1 MVKSP
6 YNEHYPVEMRNTL
19 LRVQKQMRNFNNYKL
34 VSIVRMDEIDDA
46 ILREL
51 QRDGRMSMAELGS
64 MLGIAPSTV
73 FKRIEKLK
81 NAGIL
86 ERFTIVIN
94 QKCFEHT
101 LIAFLNVRVHPDGK
115 QEVEAFTRDHPGILE
130 VYEVLEPGDFFVKV
144 RVQNISELK
153 RSVLIPLS
161 GLPGVKEIQTII
173 SVRKIKEQ
181 R

>member
-1 MVKSP
+1 
-6 YNEHYPVEMRNTL
+6 
-19 LRVQKQMRNFNNYKL
+19 
-34 VSIVRMDEIDDA
+34 MDEIDDA

-81 NAGIL
+81 SAGIL

-101 LIAFLNVRVHPDGK
+101 LIAFLNIRVQPDDK
-115 QEVEAFTRDHPGILE
+115 SEVEEFLRNLPSILE
-130 VYEVLEPGDFFVKV
+130 IYEILEPGDFFVKV
-144 RVQNISELK
+144 RVQNIAELK
-153 RSVLIPLS
+153 RRVLIPLS
-161 GLPGVKEIQTII
+161 GLPGVKDIQTII
-173 SVRKIKEQ
+173 SVRKVKEQ
-181 R
+181 I

>member
-1 MVKSP
+1 
-6 YNEHYPVEMRNTL
+6 
-19 LRVQKQMRNFNNYKL
+19 
-34 VSIVRMDEIDDA
+34 MDEIDEA

-51 QRDGRMSMAELGS
+51 QKDGRMSMAALGS
-64 MLGIAPSTV
+64 IVGIAPSTV

-81 NAGIL
+81 KAGIL

-101 LIAFLNVRVHPDGK
+101 LVAFLNVRVQPDGK
-115 QEVEAFTRDHPGILE
+115 AEVEEFMRDLPGILE
-130 VYEVLEPGDFFVKV
+130 VYEVLEPGDFFAKV

-153 RSVLIPLS
+153 RGVLVPLS
-161 GLPGVKEIQTII
+161 GFPAVKDIQTII
-173 SVRKIKEQ
+173 AVRKVKEE